1 MITFWKKAVLC
12 CLIKSMTSRLIFVA
26 TQFRH
31 GARAPLDLDSSYKD
45 LQKQSWDNPGELTK
59 IGKRMQYLLGRR
71 NAKRY
76 ITEEKLLSENFDPHE
91 ILIRSTDVNRT
102 IESALVQ
109 LQGLYPQTN
118 EKLNAEEA
126 KLAEDIEYDVTEFV
140 QEINKT
146 DGSDYP
152 IPSGINTPP
161 IHIFDN
167 TERLIRTFEIDP
179 CTDKVKDQKVANLN
193 LSNVVNITERFNE
206 KYGEK
211 MAQFFNDTNGTQY
224 QFTKINSFC
233 DGYLSGKADG
243 RSLAFLQ
250 LDGINDTELG
260 RYCLDV
266 FDVNVKDYVF
276 GDENGTI
283 ARIEGSRNFGY
294 IRSLM
299 KNRIDADINGV
310 DVAANKLD
318 YTRPKL
324 YMQSA
329 HDSTLGGMEVY
340 IQKTFGHPFIT
351 PGFAAQAAFEVYTD
365 KTANETKTENDYH
378 VRYMFDDQEIFDMA
392 YPEFVN
398 KLESNF
404 WNDDQINQYCNTSS
418 PSDDNTSNNTSGNN
432 TTNNT
437 SVNNT
442 TNNTSGNT
450 TDNNGDNRDNIVGR
464 EEISKKTSSH
474 HAAIAVS
481 VALTTVVVVLAA
493 TVITITTTTIS
504 VTAATTA
511 ATVAGT
517 GAATGIG
524 MGGSATGG
532 AAAAGIFNSSSAIPT
547 ASAAV
552 V

>member
-1 MITFWKKAVLC
+1 
-12 CLIKSMTSRLIFVA
+12 
-26 TQFRH
+26 
-31 GARAPLDLDSSYKD
+31 
-45 LQKQSWDNPGELTK
+45 
-59 IGKRMQYLLGRR
+59 
-71 NAKRY
+71 
-76 ITEEKLLSENFDPHE
+76 
-91 ILIRSTDVNRT
+91 
-102 IESALVQ
+102 
-109 LQGLYPQTN
+109 
-118 EKLNAEEA
+118 
-126 KLAEDIEYDVTEFV
+126 
-140 QEINKT
+140 
-146 DGSDYP
+146 
-152 IPSGINTPP
+152 
-161 IHIFDN
+161 
-167 TERLIRTFEIDP
+167 
-179 CTDKVKDQKVANLN
+179 
-193 LSNVVNITERFNE
+193 
-206 KYGEK
+206 

-250 LDGINDTELG
+250 LDGINDTELNK
-260 RYCLDV
+260 YCLDV

-299 KNRIDADINGV
+299 QNRIDADINGI

-318 YTRPKL
+318 YTKPKL

-340 IQKTFGHPFIT
+340 IQKTFDHPFIT

-365 KTANETKTENDYH
+365 KLTNDTKSENDYH
-378 VRYMFDDQEIFDMA
+378 VRYMFDDQEIFDMS
-392 YPEFVN
+392 YPAFIN

-404 WNDDQINQYCNTSS
+404 WNDDQISQYCNTSS
-418 PSDDNTSNNTSGNN
+418 PSGG
-432 TTNNT
+432 
-437 SVNNT
+437 NT

-450 TDNNGDNRDNIVGR
+450 TDNNGDNIVGK
-464 EEISKKTSSH
+464 EENSRKTSSH

-493 TVITITTTTIS
+493 TVITITTTTVS
-504 VTAATTA
+504 AAAATTA
-511 ATVAGT
+511 ATVAAT

-532 AAAAGIFNSSSAIPT
+532 AAAAGILNSSSAIPT